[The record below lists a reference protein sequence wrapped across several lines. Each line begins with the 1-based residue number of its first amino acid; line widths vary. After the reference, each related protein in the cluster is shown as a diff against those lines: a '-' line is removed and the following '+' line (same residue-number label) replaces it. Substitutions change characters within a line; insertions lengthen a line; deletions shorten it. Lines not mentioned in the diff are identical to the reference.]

1 MWSRELEWLLAA
13 GGQAGETIVG
23 YYGRVSCVLPYFFLC
38 GAGRCCGWD
47 GKYFAC
53 WAVLSIYLSGILSS
67 YHDRCVGYERDG
79 SRRDSRLESLL
90 EGIVEMYR

>member
-1 MWSRELEWLLAA
+1 
-13 GGQAGETIVG
+13 
-23 YYGRVSCVLPYFFLC
+23 
-38 GAGRCCGWD
+38 
-47 GKYFAC
+47 
-53 WAVLSIYLSGILSS
+53 VLSIYLSGILSS